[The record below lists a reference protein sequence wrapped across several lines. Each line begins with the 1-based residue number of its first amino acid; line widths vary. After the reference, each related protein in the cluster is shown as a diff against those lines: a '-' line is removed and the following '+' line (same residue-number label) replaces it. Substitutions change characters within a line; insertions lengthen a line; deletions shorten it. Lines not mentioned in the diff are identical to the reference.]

1 MTYTHVD
8 LRFTDGE
15 GRSQILRAEMDDQG
29 DWLVQSSLGG
39 RHFTR
44 RCGNWQGVERTLTW
58 LRSHA
63 HHRLPD
69 PRSMAR
75 PIAAAIAALMILFGA
90 TAVYAQVSETDAV
103 NRFTAATREYAWLH
117 RRIESTLDPL
127 TVTSNPDTIHRL
139 VQELAAAIR
148 AERPNAEPGDFFTPE
163 VAGELRQRIADA
175 LAAHDLTAQDV
186 RDVEAADGI
195 DAAMVPLRV
204 NGPFPW
210 IHASAMFKCVI
221 AALPELPSELQYRVV
236 GSTLVLIDIH
246 ASLIV
251 DVLPYALADTE
262 R

>member
-1 MTYTHVD
+1 MTHTQVD

-15 GRSQILRAEMDDQG
+15 GRSQIVRAEMDDQG
-29 DWLVQSSLGG
+29 DWLVRSSLGG

-44 RCGNWQGVERTLTW
+44 RCGNWQGVERTLAW

-63 HHRLPD
+63 HRQMPE
-69 PRSMAR
+69 PRSMAG
-75 PIAAAIAALMILFGA
+75 PIAAVVGALMILFGA

-103 NRFTAATREYAWLH
+103 NRFSAATREYAWLH
-117 RRIESTLDPL
+117 RRIENTLDPL

-148 AERPNAEPGDFFTPE
+148 AERPNAQPGGFFTPE
-163 VAGELRQRIADA
+163 VTGELRQRIADA

-186 RDVEAADGI
+186 RDVEAADGV
-195 DAAMVPLRV
+195 DAAMVPLKV

-210 IHASAMFKCVI
+210 IYASAMFPCVI
-221 AALPELPSELQYRVV
+221 AALPELPPELQYRIV
-236 GSTLVLIDIH
+236 GSTLLLIDVH

-251 DVLPYALADTE
+251 DLLPYALADTE